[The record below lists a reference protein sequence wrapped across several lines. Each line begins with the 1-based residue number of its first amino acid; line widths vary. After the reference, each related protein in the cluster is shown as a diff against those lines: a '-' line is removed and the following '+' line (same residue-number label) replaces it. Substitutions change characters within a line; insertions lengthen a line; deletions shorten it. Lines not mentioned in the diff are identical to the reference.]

1 MAFKIRIH
9 MTPITTYASR
19 LRENKPFSFVR
30 YGNGE
35 WDGVLGTRNRTGSG
49 SQMLNVPG
57 LRQDLQESL
66 ISAPRSESYLLGMQ
80 NYMRKRPE
88 WSMVMR
94 WLSVHAP
101 HLVWHNADV
110 FHWASSRVEL
120 WPLIEELRKKPLV
133 FIGPPFLRKIACRL
147 PYVGFV
153 EVRSRNCYQDKVGLR
168 RAILEQPEPAVFC
181 FSAGPTTKP
190 LIHELFPILGEKSFL
205 IDFGSLWDVYC
216 GVKSRSYHKRI
227 TPAKTRIN
235 FGGPR

>member
-1 MAFKIRIH
+1 MAFKIKIH
-9 MTPITTYASR
+9 MTSIATYAKR

-35 WDGVLGTRNRTGSG
+35 WDGILGTRKRTGSR
-49 SQMLNVPG
+49 SQRLDVPG
-57 LRQDLQESL
+57 LRQDLQGSL
-66 ISAPRSESYLLGMQ
+66 ILAPRSENYLLGMQ
-80 NYMRKRPE
+80 NYMQKRPE
-88 WSMVMR
+88 WSKVMH

-133 FIGPPFLRKIACRL
+133 FIGPCFLRKLARRL

-153 EVRSRNCYQDKVGLR
+153 EVRSRNCYQDINQIR
-168 RAILEQPEPAVFC
+168 AAILEQPEPAVFC

-190 LIHELFPILGEKSFL
+190 LIQELFPVLGEESFL

-227 TPAKTRIN
+227 TAAKTRVN
-235 FGGPR
+235 FGESQ